1 MPGERIFPKGA
12 PTPYAAYSPGM
23 KAGGM
28 VFVSGRCAVDSE
40 GKVVGAD
47 DIAIQTDRA
56 IQNMRLVLEA
66 AGGGLENVAMVH
78 IFLTDFAN
86 YDAMNKVYEK
96 HFGETRPAR
105 FCVKCELVDPE
116 FLIELAGVAVLGG

>member
-1 MPGERIFPKGA
+1 MPGDQIFPKGA
-12 PTPYAAYSPGM
+12 STPYAAYSPGM
-23 KAGGM
+23 RAGRM

-40 GKVVGAD
+40 GNVVGAG
-47 DIAIQTDRA
+47 DIAIQTERA

-66 AGGGLENVAMVH
+66 AGGGLEDVTMVH

-96 HFGETRPAR
+96 HFGGTRPAR
-105 FCVKCELVDPE
+105 YCVKCELVDPE
-116 FLIELAGVAVLGG
+116 FLIELAGVGVLGG